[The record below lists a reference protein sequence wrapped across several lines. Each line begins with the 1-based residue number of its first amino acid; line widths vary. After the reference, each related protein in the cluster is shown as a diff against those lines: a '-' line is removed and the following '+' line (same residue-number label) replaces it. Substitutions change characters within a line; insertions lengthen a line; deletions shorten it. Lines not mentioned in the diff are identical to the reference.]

1 MKAREFYKIIL
12 ITILFSAKAF
22 GFTVLIDP
30 GHGGDDLG
38 AVGQIE
44 VGPRKKE
51 VAVYEKDVSLDLS
64 KRILLE
70 LKGKGIK
77 GFLSRSIDRTVSLAD
92 RAQMAEKIKADL
104 YISVHLNASTQKEPR
119 GFETYYLD
127 NHQDAAVRKVEE
139 AENKDLSGEA
149 LIVNQILTD
158 LVIDKTVETSKGL
171 ALKIHNQIHADI
183 GKSFGLVNRGI
194 KPGLFYVLALA
205 KRPAILLEVGF
216 ISNEKELKRL
226 MTKEFQRRYAKAVAK
241 GIADYLKKKSNATL
255 PLF

>member
-1 MKAREFYKIIL
+1 MSKIKL
-12 ITILFSAKAF
+12 FILFIGFSLISQQATAF
-22 GFTVLIDP
+22 MVLIDP
-30 GHGGDDLG
+30 GHGGEDLG
-38 AVGQIE
+38 AVGQIG
-44 VGPRKKE
+44 VGQKHKE
-51 VAVYEKDVSLDLS
+51 IAIYEKDIALDLS
-64 KRILLE
+64 KKILAE
-70 LKGKGIK
+70 LKRKGIK
-77 GFLSRSIDRTVSLAD
+77 GFLSRSIDRTVTLAD

-127 NHQDAAVRKVEE
+127 NHQDAAVKKVEE

-183 GKSFGLVNRGI
+183 GRSFGLVNRGI

-226 MTKEFQRRYAKAVAK
+226 MTKEFQQRYAKAVAK
-241 GIADYLKKKSNATL
+241 GIAEYLKKKSTATL